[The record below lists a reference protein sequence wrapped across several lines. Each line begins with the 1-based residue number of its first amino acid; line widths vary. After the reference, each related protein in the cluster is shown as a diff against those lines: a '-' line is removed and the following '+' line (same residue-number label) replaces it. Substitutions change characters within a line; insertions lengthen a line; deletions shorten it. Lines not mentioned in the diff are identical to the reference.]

1 MYTEVTYFKKWS
13 ISKWTI
19 LRSDRK
25 LNLLSQFWY
34 SNYRSEWYYV
44 KKFIFKLKRRLKN
57 RLSAQAARERKK
69 QRLDDLEA
77 RLRFLSVRLRAAEEE
92 NLFLRE
98 KLAILEMP
106 NFEQNSQTWLLPEPN
121 SLHFTSFSAQV
132 WVIN

>member
-1 MYTEVTYFKKWS
+1 M
-13 ISKWTI
+13 
-19 LRSDRK
+19 
-25 LNLLSQFWY
+25 
-34 SNYRSEWYYV
+34 
-44 KKFIFKLKRRLKN
+44 IFKLKRRLKN

-132 WVIN
+132 